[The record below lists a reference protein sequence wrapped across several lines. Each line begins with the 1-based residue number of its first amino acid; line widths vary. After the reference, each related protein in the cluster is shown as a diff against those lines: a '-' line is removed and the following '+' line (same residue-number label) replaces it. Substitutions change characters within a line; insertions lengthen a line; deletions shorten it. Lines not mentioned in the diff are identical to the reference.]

1 MTDSAVVHVSS
12 ASKEQKKPKKKQ
24 SKKVPDRPRYSY
36 TVLIAMAL
44 MESSNGCLQVGAI
57 YRFIQ

>member
-1 MTDSAVVHVSS
+1 MTDSTVFRVSS
-12 ASKEQKKPKKKQ
+12 AIKEQKETKKRR
-24 SKKVPDRPRYSY
+24 SKKVPDRPKYSY

>member
-1 MTDSAVVHVSS
+1 MTDSTVVHVSS
-12 ASKEQKKPKKKQ
+12 VSKEQKETKKRQ
-24 SKKVPDRPRYSY
+24 SKKVPNRPRLSY